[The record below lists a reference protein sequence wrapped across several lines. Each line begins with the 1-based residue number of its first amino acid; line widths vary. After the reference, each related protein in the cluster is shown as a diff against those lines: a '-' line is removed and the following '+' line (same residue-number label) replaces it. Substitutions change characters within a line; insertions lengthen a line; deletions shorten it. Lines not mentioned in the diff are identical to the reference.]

1 MNDQSEQAPIPVSR
15 FRVTANGGAPDGG
28 VFGPLFNADS
38 PSTSLQWELES
49 KLRTLLNGI
58 GSPLYVLR
66 WGSWTMLA
74 GPLISRVQASAIRT
88 SWPIIAESV
97 SGWPTPKADNNEN
110 RQSESYG
117 SNLGGVIPGGR
128 ATPKAER
135 ADQDSTFA
143 RGNPT
148 LAKQAGL
155 ATPIVNDYTRNDET
169 AEELIERNR
178 NRKQRIND
186 RAKER
191 GGSQGGLNTMDLP
204 TMARM
209 APWST
214 EKQGRLNPSFCR
226 WLMGFPESWDDCA
239 P

>member
-1 MNDQSEQAPIPVSR
+1 MNDQSEQAPLPVSR
-15 FRVTANGGAPDGG
+15 FRVTANGSAPDGG

-49 KLRTLLNGI
+49 RLRPLINGI

-74 GPLISRVQASAIRT
+74 GPLISRVQASALRT
-88 SWPIIAESV
+88 GWPTPQARDWKGKSGRSYKGESVDLPSIAESV
-97 SGWPTPKADNNEN
+97 SGWPTPKASNNEN
-110 RQSESYG
+110 RQTWGY
-117 SNLGGVIPGGR
+117 SNLGSVIPGGW
-128 ATPKAER
+128 ATPV
-135 ADQDSTFA
+135 
-143 RGNPT
+143 
-148 LAKQAGL
+148 
-155 ATPIVNDYTRNDET
+155 ATDYTRNDET

-191 GGSQGGLNTMDLP
+191 GGSQGELNTMDLP
-204 TMARM
+204 TTARM

-226 WLMGFPESWDDCA
+226 WLMGFPERWDDCA